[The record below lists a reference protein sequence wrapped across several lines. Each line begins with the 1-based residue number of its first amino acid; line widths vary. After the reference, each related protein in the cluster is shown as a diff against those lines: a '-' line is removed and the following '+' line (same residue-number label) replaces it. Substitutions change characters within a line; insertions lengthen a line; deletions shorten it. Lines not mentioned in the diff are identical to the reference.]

1 MVRTLPGCV
10 DRQMGSACPV
20 AAGLPHDFFVHCQ
33 DLKENSQPRVSWLLT
48 PDLPEL
54 GTSTVGGSA
63 SRSAAS
69 SVTGLP
75 SAPSLPQSSSIPL
88 SGLLVLPL
96 LPLIQIGPGYMLHP
110 FSVNHFDA
118 GPVCLASIAHAFN
131 YCVAMLRDGIKQATR
146 RSRSK
151 KAERSFLDDVA
162 LPWGKQV
169 AVIMR
174 ALAGDVPAASGCI
187 TDFHSVSPDV
197 LLSYEP
203 WGHAHHAGV
212 DCGRGHELMFMRL
225 RLFMMGQVLM
235 LIRPLSISGA

>member
-1 MVRTLPGCV
+1 MQYNPPAKKCKLDFQWLGPYLVVSIARWAVRVQLQPGSL
-10 DRQMGSACPV
+10 MI
-20 AAGLPHDFFVHCQ
+20 FVHCQ
-33 DLKENSQPRVSWLLT
+33 DIKENSQPRLSWLLT
-48 PDLPEL
+48 PDQPEL
-54 GTSTVGGSA
+54 GASTVGGSA
-63 SRSAAS
+63 SRSDAS

-75 SAPSLPQSSSIPL
+75 SALSLPQSS
-88 SGLLVLPL
+88 LPL
-96 LPLIQIGPGYMLHP
+96 LPLIQIGPGHMLHP

-131 YCVAMLRDGIKQATR
+131 YRVAMLRDGIKQATR
-146 RSRSK
+146 TSRSK

-162 LPWGKQV
+162 LPW
-169 AVIMR
+169 VIVR

-203 WGHAHHAGV
+203 WGHAHHACV
-212 DCGRGHELMFMRL
+212 NCGRGQELMFMRF

-235 LIRPLSISGA
+235 LIRPLSVSGA